1 MSTPARSRDRDGS
14 AGRTGRR
21 SGVAGRR
28 VVWPYGHVVRLFPHK
43 NGQWAKKIRGRMCY
57 FGVLADPAAALARYQ
72 AEGPG
77 LHRGADL
84 EHSRAMDAGLT
95 VEHGVNAWLAQQL
108 ARVEAGELTA
118 ATFRDYRMVGAWIG
132 EAVGWETLCGHLTP
146 AKWSAARAAL
156 GKTYSTPG
164 TVRKFVLLTRA
175 WARWCER
182 CRLVD
187 AIDFGPDWRA
197 PSQRAMRLHQSQQRS
212 DRPRLLEAGD
222 IRWLLLN
229 CRNPQLRAMIWLGIN
244 CGFGQTDCATLR
256 VEAVRGREGSR
267 ELGIEGA
274 MGREGSR
281 ELGIEGSR
289 EEGTG
294 DGEPACIVGVRRKT
308 GVARICPLW
317 PETAAALAR
326 VVGGRR
332 SGLVFVTRAGRPW
345 VRVREHGDGRM
356 VAIDSVSTVLRKTA
370 AAAGLAGLRFYSL
383 RRTFRTIADTLRDQR
398 AIDTI
403 MGHAGGDGGADWQ
416 PSAIS
421 GAYVEQVSMERLV
434 AVSEH
439 VRGWMLG
446 SA

>member
-1 MSTPARSRDRDGS
+1 MSTPARLRVG
-14 AGRTGRR
+14 G
-21 SGVAGRR
+21 R

-77 LHRGADL
+77 LHRGVGL

-95 VEHGVNAWLAQQL
+95 VEHAVNAWLAQQL

-118 ATFRDYRMVGAWIG
+118 ATFRDYRMVGEWIG
-132 EAVGWETLCGHLTP
+132 EAVGWETLCGHLAP

-267 ELGIEGA
+267 D
-274 MGREGSR
+274 
-281 ELGIEGSR
+281 LGIEGSR

-294 DGEPACIVGVRRKT
+294 NGERACIVGVRRKT

-383 RRTFRTIADTLRDQR
+383 RRTFRTVADTLRDQR

-439 VRGWMLG
+439 VRGWVLG